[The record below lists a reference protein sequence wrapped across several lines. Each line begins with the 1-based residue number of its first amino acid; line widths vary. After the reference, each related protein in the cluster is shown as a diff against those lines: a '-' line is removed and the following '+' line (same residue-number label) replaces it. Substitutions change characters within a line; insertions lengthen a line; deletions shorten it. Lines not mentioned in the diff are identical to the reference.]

1 MSFRFARSRPT
12 QRVGLRLSIVIYLPP
27 LPRHR
32 RCKLLRRE
40 LGDVFRPHLL
50 YCFSIESAAAACL
63 GSLRLRLALAP
74 LMLGFLFH
82 AGGDLLL
89 DLRTLF
95 GNPGVH
101 ALLDH
106 RSHEVTPEC
115 GRVAI
120 PLEVALHA
128 RLELAVEVGLPHLI
142 SDVSHEAEYA
152 GGETSLPL
160 VTLRDGDRLLELVA
174 VLVH

>member
-40 LGDVFRPHLL
+40 LGDVFRTHLL
-50 YCFSIESAAAACL
+50 YCFSIESSTRTTRL
-63 GSLRLRLALAP
+63 GSLRLRPALT
-74 LMLGFLFH
+74 LLVLGFLLH

-89 DLRTLF
+89 NLGALLGD
-95 GNPGVH
+95 PGIH

-106 RSHEVTPEC
+106 RRHEV
-115 GRVAI
+115 
-120 PLEVALHA
+120 
-128 RLELAVEVGLPHLI
+128 
-142 SDVSHEAEYA
+142 
-152 GGETSLPL
+152 
-160 VTLRDGDRLLELVA
+160 
-174 VLVH
+174 